1 MGDAGLGLE
10 GEVPQVDAVGH
21 VRPDFRQGHEE
32 AALGRPSFN
41 YPVQFGLVPG
51 REVER
56 WVVYP
61 AGDEPGEPGPGAGVF
76 NGAVEVLLELVEEV
90 RALHLLPET
99 TPAGDTQCGPTG
111 IEGLVVKGDG
121 GAVLGPCLPTLAGG

>member
-1 MGDAGLGLE
+1 MPCPGLVGD
-10 GEVPQVDAVGH
+10 VPQVDAIGH

-32 AALGRPSFN
+32 AALGGARFRGL
-41 YPVQFGLVPG
+41 VQLGLVPG

-61 AGDEPGEPGPGAGVF
+61 PATNLGNQGQALVYS

-90 RALHLLPET
+90 RALISCQKP
-99 TPAGDTQCGPTG
+99 PQ
-111 IEGLVVKGDG
+111 
-121 GAVLGPCLPTLAGG
+121 LATRSVAPSASKVSSP